1 MDVGADTLWL
11 EVVTPEDLLVSEAVD
26 EVTAEGV
33 EGDFGVLPGHIN
45 FLTALRP
52 GTLTYRIGELAHRL
66 ELPGGIA
73 EVLNNRVTILASS
86 RASTATGAAGS

>member
-1 MDVGADTLWL
+1 MDPTSDTLFL
-11 EVVTPEDLLVSEAVD
+11 EVVTPQELLVSEAVD

-52 GTLTYRIGELAHRL
+52 GVLIYRIGSSTHRL
-66 ELPGGIA
+66 DMPGGIV
-73 EVLNNRVTILASS
+73 EVLNNRVTVLASA
-86 RASTATGAAGS
+86 RRNDGAPTAP

>member
-1 MDVGADTLWL
+1 MDVAPDTLWL
-11 EVVTPEDLLVSEAVD
+11 DVVTPEDLLVSEAVD

-52 GTLTYRIGELAHRL
+52 GTLTYRIGDAAHHLA
-66 ELPGGIA
+66 LPGGIA

-86 RASTATGAAGS
+86 RVSTAPGAAGN

>member
-1 MDVGADTLWL
+1 MGGTPDTLWL
-11 EVVTPEDLLVSEAVD
+11 DVVTPEDLLVSEAVD

-52 GTLTYRIGELAHRL
+52 GVLTYRIGDAAHRL
-66 ELPGGIA
+66 DLPGGIA
-73 EVLNNRVTILASS
+73 EVLNNRVTILASP
-86 RASTATGAAGS
+86 RASTATGSAWS

>member
-1 MDVGADTLWL
+1 MPLRCEIVTQDRRLFEGPADM
-11 EVVTPEDLLVSEAVD
+11 VVAPGS
-26 EVTAEGV
+26 

-52 GTLTYRIGELAHRL
+52 GTLTYRIGESAHRL

>member
-1 MDVGADTLWL
+1 MGVTPDKLRLD
-11 EVVTPEDLLVSEAVD
+11 VVTPEDLLVSEEVD

-52 GTLTYRIGELAHRL
+52 GALTYRIGDTAHRL
-66 ELPGGIA
+66 DLPGGIA
-73 EVLNNRVTILASS
+73 EVLNNRVTILASPP
-86 RASTATGAAGS
+86 RRR

>member
-1 MDVGADTLWL
+1 MDPAADQLVL
-11 EVVTPEDLLVSEAVD
+11 DVVTPEALLVSEAVD

-52 GTLTYRIGELAHRL
+52 GVLTYRIGTSVHRV
-66 ELPGGIA
+66 EIPGGIA

-86 RASTATGAAGS
+86 ASAAGA

>member
-1 MDVGADTLWL
+1 
-11 EVVTPEDLLVSEAVD
+11 VD

-52 GTLTYRIGELAHRL
+52 GTLTYRIGESAHRL

-86 RASTATGAAGS
+86 RVSTATGAAGS

>member
-1 MDVGADTLWL
+1 MEVAAGKLLL
-11 EVVTPEDLLVSEAVD
+11 EVVTPEDLILSEEVD

-52 GTLTYRIGELAHRL
+52 GALAYRIGTSTTRIEIR
-66 ELPGGIA
+66 GGIA
-73 EVLNNRVTILASS
+73 EVLDNCVTILAAS
-86 RASTATGAAGS
+86 RA

>member
-1 MDVGADTLWL
+1 MGGTPDKLRLD
-11 EVVTPEDLLVSEAVD
+11 VVTPEDLLVSEEVD
-26 EVTAEGV
+26 EVTAEGL

-52 GTLTYRIGELAHRL
+52 GTLTYRIGDAAHRL

-73 EVLNNRVTILASS
+73 EVLNNRVTILASPP
-86 RASTATGAAGS
+86 ASTATRSAES

>member
-1 MDVGADTLWL
+1 MDVGPDTLWL
-11 EVVTPEDLLVSEAVD
+11 DVVTPEDLLVSEAVD

-52 GTLTYRIGELAHRL
+52 GTLTYRIGESAHRL

-86 RASTATGAAGS
+86 RASTAIDAAES